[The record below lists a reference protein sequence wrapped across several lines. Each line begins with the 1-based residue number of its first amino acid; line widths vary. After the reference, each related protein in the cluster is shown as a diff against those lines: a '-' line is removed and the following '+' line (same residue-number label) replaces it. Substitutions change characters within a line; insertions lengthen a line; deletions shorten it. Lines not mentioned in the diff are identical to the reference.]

1 MTPTRIELVLPPWKG
16 DVLTAW
22 PRSLIYFAESLSDIN
37 NFSIDIYKYQ
47 VLFLISFIFCNFT
60 VPVRIKHTFYKK
72 QKKTCSFYCR
82 SAPRVGLE
90 PTTLRLTA
98 ECSTI
103 ELSRITKACAFKTAY
118 RLKDL
123 QFLLQ
128 VSSPS
133 WARTNNPSVNSR
145 MLYHWAIEDHKG
157 MCLQNRIQTKR
168 PAVFTAGQLP
178 ELGSNQQPF
187 G

>member
-1 MTPTRIELVLPPWKG
+1 MIGLEPITCWLQISCSANWATSAYITNILYSVTPTGIEPVLPPWKG

-22 PRSLIYFAESLSDIN
+22 PRSLIYFAESLSDID

-118 RLKDL
+118 R
-123 QFLLQ
+123 
-128 VSSPS
+128 P
-133 WARTNNPSVNSR
+133 
-145 MLYHWAIEDHKG
+145 
-157 MCLQNRIQTKR
+157 
-168 PAVFTAGQLP
+168 
-178 ELGSNQQPF
+178 
-187 G
+187 

>member
-1 MTPTRIELVLPPWKG
+1 MVLQTHALPLGYVAIMTPTRIELVLPPWKG

-22 PRSLIYFAESLSDIN
+22 PRSLIYFAESLSDID

-72 QKKTCSFYCR
+72 QK
-82 SAPRVGLE
+82 
-90 PTTLRLTA
+90 
-98 ECSTI
+98 
-103 ELSRITKACAFKTAY
+103 
-118 RLKDL
+118 
-123 QFLLQ
+123 
-128 VSSPS
+128 
-133 WARTNNPSVNSR
+133 
-145 MLYHWAIEDHKG
+145 
-157 MCLQNRIQTKR
+157 R